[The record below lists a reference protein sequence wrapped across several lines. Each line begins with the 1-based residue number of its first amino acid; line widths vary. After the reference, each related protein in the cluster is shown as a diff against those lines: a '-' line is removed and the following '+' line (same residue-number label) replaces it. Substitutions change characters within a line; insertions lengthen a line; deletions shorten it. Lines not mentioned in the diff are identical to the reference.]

1 MSEQR
6 IRSLA
11 DLPAAT
17 GTDNIAEAFIW
28 IENALEL
35 DFDLFEEPG
44 GVIRM
49 WNRGVCIDR
58 PMTLNELLDYVA
70 ELERELIEEM
80 ENESEDDG

>member
-1 MSEQR
+1 MSEQQ

-35 DFDLFEEPG
+35 DFDLFEESG

-49 WNRGVCIDR
+49 WNRGVYIDR
-58 PMTLNELLDYVA
+58 PMTLNELLDYLA

-80 ENESEDDG
+80 ENESEDDD